1 MERREIWKYFDYWL
15 FGTVILLCTFGVAM
29 IRSAIA
35 GNEILAPLVSR
46 QMIFIAVSLIV
57 ILLTAAIDYHY
68 WYSLAR
74 LMYGFAVLSL
84 IVIFV
89 YGEARFGSA
98 RWVDTG
104 LILIQPSELAKIIM
118 ILVLAAYF
126 ASQREAPRNLL
137 WIGKSLAITFGVTLW
152 ILLQPNLSTSIVM
165 FVMWFAM
172 MWVSGLPPKFLMI
185 FGLLA
190 LLAAVL
196 FFGLLLFVG
205 IDNIPL
211 IEGYQVQRVV
221 NFLFPDPNARH
232 GETYNVDQALITIG
246 SGGWFGMGYGQGT
259 QVQLRYLKVR
269 HTDFIFAAMAE
280 EFGFV
285 GTVIVIALIA
295 FVILRCFRIANRAS
309 DTFGA
314 LIAYGFGFLIFFQ
327 AAVNIGVNLKALPV
341 TGLTLPFISYGGSSL
356 LSLAL
361 GIGLVE
367 SVALRQKS
375 IE

>member
-1 MERREIWKYFDYWL
+1 MERQRVWKHFDYWL
-15 FGTVILLCTFGVAM
+15 FGAVILLCTFGVAM

-35 GNEILAPLVSR
+35 GNEILAGSVSR
-46 QMIFIAVSLIV
+46 QIIFIGVSLVV
-57 ILLTAAIDYHY
+57 ILIAAVVDYHY

-74 LMYGFAVLSL
+74 LMYGFVVFSL
-84 IVIFV
+84 IAIFI

-118 ILVLAAYF
+118 IVVLAAFF
-126 ASQREAPRNLL
+126 AGQCEAPRNLL
-137 WIGKSLAITFGVTLW
+137 WIAKGFALTFGVTIW

-165 FVMWFAM
+165 FVMWFSM
-172 MWVSGLPPKFLMI
+172 MWISGLPAKYLII

-190 LLAAVL
+190 VL
-196 FFGLLLFVG
+196 GVILFLGLLLVFG

-211 IEGYQVQRVV
+211 IEGYQLQRIV
-221 NFLFPDPNARH
+221 NFLFPDPTARH

-259 QVQLRYLKVR
+259 QVQHRFLKVR
-269 HTDFIFAAMAE
+269 HTDFIFSAMAE

-285 GTVIVIALIA
+285 GTVIVMALIG
-295 FVILRCFRIANRAS
+295 FVVLRCFRIASRAS
-309 DTFGA
+309 DMFGS

-327 AAVNIGVNLKALPV
+327 AAVNIGVNLKVLPV

-367 SVALRQKS
+367 SVALRQKLLD
-375 IE
+375 

>member
-1 MERREIWKYFDYWL
+1 MERREIWKHFDYWL

-46 QMIFIAVSLIV
+46 QMIFIAISLVV
-57 ILLTAAIDYHY
+57 ILVTAAVDYHY

-126 ASQREAPRNLL
+126 ASQREAPRDLL
-137 WIGKSLAITFGVTLW
+137 WIGKSLTITVGVTVW

-165 FVMWFAM
+165 FVMWFSM
-172 MWVSGLPPKFLMI
+172 MWVSGLPPKFLVI

-190 LLAAVL
+190 ILAVIL
-196 FFGLLLFVG
+196 FLGLLLFVG

-246 SGGWFGMGYGQGT
+246 SGGWTGMGYGQGT

-295 FVILRCFRIANRAS
+295 FVILRCFHIANQAS

-327 AAVNIGVNLKALPV
+327 AAVNIGVNLKVLPV

-367 SVALRQKS
+367 SVALRRKS
-375 IE
+375 VD